1 MKRRSR
7 GCGGGVPHS
16 LAVRELGDRVPAFQ
30 GAPRGKCSQLPGEF
44 DNACVRALEASLDEF
59 LASVDW
65 RAAFG
70 SDDGKPLDAEDI
82 GRLIAYYQ
90 VKFADIGPVYL
101 AELMST
107 EFMTELR
114 GRGDIVFSD
123 RLLDIGR
130 NEPELW
136 KEIRSFF
143 RRKEFATAM
152 LVNAH
157 QAREE

>member
-1 MKRRSR
+1 MNGDPIFQYTPDSPNRAEMPET
-7 GCGGGVPHS
+7 PH
-16 LAVRELGDRVPAFQ
+16 ELPVDRAKVDALLERIRQ
-30 GAPRGKCSQLPGEF
+30 GEQVTL
-44 DNACVRALEASLDEF
+44 LDEF
-59 LASVDW
+59 LITVDW
-65 RAAFG
+65 RGAFG

-90 VKFADIGPVYL
+90 EKFADIGPVYL
-101 AELMST
+101 AELLST

-114 GRGDIVFSD
+114 ARGDVVFSD

-136 KEIRSFF
+136 KEIRAFF

-157 QAREE
+157 VERTNDE

>member
-1 MKRRSR
+1 MQ
-7 GCGGGVPHS
+7 GDPTFLQYTPPPIDQGEMPETPH
-16 LAVRELGDRVPAFQ
+16 ELPVDRAKIDALLERIRQ
-30 GAPRGKCSQLPGEF
+30 GEEVTL
-44 DNACVRALEASLDEF
+44 LDEF
-59 LASVDW
+59 LMAVDW
-65 RAAFG
+65 RAAFA

-82 GRLIAYYQ
+82 SRLIAYYQ
-90 VKFADIGPVYL
+90 DKFSDIGPVYL

-114 GRGDIVFSD
+114 ARGDVVFSD

-136 KEIRSFF
+136 KEIRAFF

-152 LVNAH
+152 MVNAH
-157 QAREE
+157 RERPDDAE

>member
-1 MKRRSR
+1 MTSKPTEIGMPLDEGS
-7 GCGGGVPHS
+7 
-16 LAVRELGDRVPAFQ
+16 
-30 GAPRGKCSQLPGEF
+30 PRDGQLPGTPHELPI
-44 DNACVRALEASLDEF
+44 DRAKIDALLERIRNGENVTLLDEF
-59 LASVDW
+59 LIAVDW

-70 SDDGKPLDAEDI
+70 SDEGKPLDAEDI

-90 VKFADIGPVYL
+90 EKFADIGPVYL

-114 GRGDIVFSD
+114 ARGDVVFSD
-123 RLLDIGR
+123 RLLEIGR
-130 NEPELW
+130 NEPEVW
-136 KEIRSFF
+136 KEIRAFF

-157 QAREE
+157 REREDG

>member
-1 MKRRSR
+1 MQGDPSFIQYTPPPIDQAEMPET
-7 GCGGGVPHS
+7 PH
-16 LAVRELGDRVPAFQ
+16 ELPVDRAKID
-30 GAPRGKCSQLPGEF
+30 ALLERIRNGEE
-44 DNACVRALEASLDEF
+44 VTLLDEF
-59 LASVDW
+59 LMAVDW
-65 RAAFG
+65 RAAFA
-70 SDDGKPLDAEDI
+70 SDDGKPLDAEDVA
-82 GRLIAYYQ
+82 RLIAYYQ
-90 VKFADIGPVYL
+90 EKFSDIGPVYL

-114 GRGDIVFSD
+114 ARGDVVFSD

-157 QAREE
+157 RERPEE

>member
-1 MKRRSR
+1 MVNGESTFVPRRNGDAPAGS
-7 GCGGGVPHS
+7 GNLPETPH
-16 LAVRELGDRVPAFQ
+16 ELPVDRAKID
-30 GAPRGKCSQLPGEF
+30 ALLERIRNGEM
-44 DNACVRALEASLDEF
+44 VTLLDEF
-59 LASVDW
+59 LIAVDW
-65 RAAFG
+65 RGAFG
-70 SDDGKPLDAEDI
+70 ADEGKPLDAEDI

-90 VKFADIGPVYL
+90 EKFSDIGPVYL

-114 GRGDIVFSD
+114 ARGDVVFSE

-136 KEIRSFF
+136 KEIRTFF

-152 LVNAH
+152 LVNGH
-157 QAREE
+157 REREG